1 MENNLFKKFKM
12 SIQNLDIH
20 LISLCTNI
28 PIDLHK
34 TLLHSRLC
42 HRHHFQKKK
51 KYLISINYILG
62 EIEFYK
68 EYKV

>member
-28 PIDLHK
+28 PIDLQK
-34 TLLHSRLC
+34 T
-42 HRHHFQKKK
+42 
-51 KYLISINYILG
+51 
-62 EIEFYK
+62 
-68 EYKV
+68 